1 MKTYE
6 VELRCTTYLA
16 VTVEA
21 ESQDE
26 AETLAWQEVEA
37 KDLTFDLVEV
47 ESIEETTGE
56 SNENL

>member
-1 MKTYE
+1 MKTFE

-21 ESQDE
+21 KSQDE

-47 ESIEETTGE
+47 ESVEELTMLGA
-56 SNENL
+56 SK